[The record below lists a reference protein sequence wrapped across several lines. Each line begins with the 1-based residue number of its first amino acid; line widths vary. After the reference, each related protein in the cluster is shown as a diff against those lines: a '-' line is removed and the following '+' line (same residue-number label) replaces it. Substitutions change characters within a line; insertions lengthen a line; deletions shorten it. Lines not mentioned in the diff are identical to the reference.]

1 MEKTIITVEN
11 TINAPIEKVWQYWNE
26 PKHIMQWNSA
36 SPDWHSP
43 SAANDLRV
51 GGSFSYRMEARDGSM
66 GFDFAGTYD
75 AVKEHE
81 LMEYTM
87 GDGRRVQNLFNTKGN
102 QVHLV
107 VNFDA
112 ETENPIDMQ
121 RFGWQSILDS
131 FKKYVET
138 TA

>member
-11 TINAPIEKVWQYWNE
+11 TINAPIEKVWNYWNE
-26 PKHIMQWNSA
+26 PTHIMQWNSA

-43 SAANDLRV
+43 NAANDLRV

-87 GDGRRVQNLFNTKGN
+87 GDGRRVQNIFHTKGN